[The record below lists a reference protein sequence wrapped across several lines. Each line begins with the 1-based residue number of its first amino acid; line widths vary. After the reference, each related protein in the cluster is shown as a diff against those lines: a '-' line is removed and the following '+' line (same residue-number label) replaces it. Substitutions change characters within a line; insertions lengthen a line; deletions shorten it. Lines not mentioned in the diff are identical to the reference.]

1 MADHRA
7 NTTLV
12 KSMSR
17 VEISRGFLQVLQA
30 GSGRPLV
37 FVHGFPLDHQMWKG
51 QIQDLAE
58 YFHVLA
64 PDLRGF
70 GASSDV
76 ANLVTM
82 AEFADDLAEMLDA
95 LGIHEPIALCGLS
108 MGGYIALEFWRR
120 HRQRLTHLIFC
131 DTRAAADSPEAA
143 ETRLQTAERVLR
155 EGSQV
160 VADAMLPRLFAAHS
174 LRQRANVVTATEQI
188 MRAARPASVAAA
200 LRGMAQRADATAWLP
215 DVDLPTLVVCGQE
228 DVISSPPEMER
239 MAAAMPQAEYVS
251 IPACGHMAPLEDSV
265 HVNKALRAFLG
276 A

>member
-1 MADHRA
+1 MAGDRTY
-7 NTTLV
+7 TTLV
-12 KSMSR
+12 NIMSR
-17 VEISRGFLQVLQA
+17 VEISRGCLQVVQA

-70 GASSDV
+70 GQSSEV
-76 ANLVTM
+76 AGLVTM
-82 AEFADDLAEMLDA
+82 AEYADDLAEMLDT
-95 LGIHEPIALCGLS
+95 LDIQEPIALCGLS

-120 HRQRLTHLIFC
+120 HRRRLAHLVLC

-143 ETRLQTAERVLR
+143 QTRLQTAERVLE
-155 EGSQV
+155 EGSQI

-174 LRQRANVVTATEQI
+174 HRQRANVVTATEQV
-188 MRAARPASVAAA
+188 MRATRPATVAAA
-200 LRGMAQRADATAWLP
+200 LRGMAQRADATSWLP
-215 DVDLPTLVVCGQE
+215 EIELPTLVVCGQE
-228 DVISSPPEMER
+228 DVISSPPEMEH
-239 MAAAMPQAEYVS
+239 MAAAMPHAEYVS
-251 IPACGHMAPLEDSV
+251 IPACGHMAPLEDPV

-276 A
+276 V